1 MIPLRDHAPE
11 RNLRPFITWML
22 VAANISV
29 FAYQTWLGVE
39 TPRALAAF
47 MGSFAV
53 IPERVTLALS
63 GDASLVG
70 GLLPVV
76 TSMFLHGGWLHLLG
90 NVWFLWIFGDN
101 VEDQLGHRKFLLF
114 YLICGVLAAVA
125 QIVADPN
132 SPVPMVGA
140 SGAIAGVMGA
150 YLIQFPTARVTVLL
164 PIFVFW
170 TTVQLP
176 AFVMLTAWLGVQVL
190 SGTGGGSGGVAWWA
204 HIGGFV
210 AGAAFVL
217 PRLVLQRRG
226 RRR

>member
-22 VAANISV
+22 VAANIAV

-53 IPERVTLALS
+53 IPERVSLALS
-63 GDASLVG
+63 GDAPLVG
-70 GLLPVV
+70 GLVPVV

-90 NVWFLWIFGDN
+90 NVWFLWIFGGN

-114 YLICGVLAAVA
+114 YLICGVLAAAA

-150 YLIQFPTARVTVLL
+150 YLIQFPMARVTVLL

-190 SGTGGGSGGVAWWA
+190 SSTGGGSGGVAWWA

-210 AGAAFVL
+210 VGAAFVL